1 VRIVVAFDSFKGC
14 LSSNEIIKVC
24 EAAVAEIDSSIQV
37 CSLLIADGGEGT
49 IDAVVKG
56 SNGHTF
62 QDCVTNL
69 EGVKCNALT
78 GVADDLYVLESAQTV
93 GLSYSNKKNV
103 AAKTSRG
110 IGEQIILGIGRGF
123 RRFAIGLGG
132 SGTNDCGVGMLREL
146 GFRFFDSAGKELP
159 MDVKSFVNLSL
170 IDDNNVCVELKDCE
184 FTILGDVDNPLCG
197 KHGATYTYGSQKGVK
212 ASELSELDD
221 AIRKISEVAGKHFG
235 KDCSNLKGA
244 GAAGGLG
251 YAFLQFLN
259 ADAVPGIE
267 HILKIIKAEDVIS
280 QCDFV
285 FTGEGKSDAQTA
297 CGKVATGIAAIAKK
311 HEKPVIMI
319 SGALDEDAYF
329 LHEHGIDFMTSIQD
343 YPDALENVM
352 KKDVAARLLSNRI
365 KEIVRLI
372 NVVSSAK

>member
-1 VRIVVAFDSFKGC
+1 

-110 IGEQIILGIGRGF
+110 IAEQIILGIGRGF

-132 SGTNDCGVGMLREL
+132 SGTNDCGIGMLREL

-184 FTILGDVDNPLCG
+184 FTILSDVDNPLCG
-197 KHGATYTYGSQKGVK
+197 KHGATYVYGSQKGAT

-235 KDCSNLKGA
+235 KDCSNSKGA

-297 CGKVATGIAAIAKK
+297 FGKVPVGIAAIAKK

-319 SGALDEDAYF
+319 SGALDGDAYT
-329 LHEHGIDFMTSIQD
+329 LHEYGIDFITSIQD
-343 YPDALENVM
+343 YPASLESVM
-352 KKDVAARLLSNRI
+352 NKDVAAELLANRI

-372 NVVSSAK
+372 NVVSSTK